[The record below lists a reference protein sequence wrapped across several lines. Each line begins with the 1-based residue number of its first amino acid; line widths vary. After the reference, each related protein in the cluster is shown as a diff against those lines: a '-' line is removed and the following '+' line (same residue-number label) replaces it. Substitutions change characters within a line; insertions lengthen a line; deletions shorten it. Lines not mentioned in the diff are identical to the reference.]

1 MNKLNVLIVAAA
13 IALVGCSD
21 PKEATKDPEPVEIA
35 PSEAVEVPAFT
46 VVERTASP
54 PHKVSFDIRLADKI
68 SEQELAVIAN
78 HLKAQETASFDRIF
92 ILYYLPEMEIGSGAW
107 ASTHFNPSLRV
118 KIFESPQPEATS
130 AKVVKDATIRK
141 ADAASD
147 QIGVWVDER
156 PYVGSTRTL
165 YRDGG
170 QTKLKIS
177 FKDGSGTTTTL
188 VESADSRGRKFVDK
202 AGNDFGEYYIL
213 SPKGE
218 LSVYDNEGLIA
229 RMQKKN

>member
-1 MNKLNVLIVAAA
+1 MKKLNLLIVALA
-13 IALVGCSD
+13 IALVGCSE
-21 PKEATKDPEPVEIA
+21 PTEVTKVQEPVEIA
-35 PSEAVEVPAFT
+35 PSEAVELPAFT

-54 PHKVSFDIRLADKI
+54 PQKLSFDIRLADKI
-68 SEQELAVIAN
+68 SEQELAAIAN

-118 KIFESPQPEATS
+118 KILELPKPDATS
-130 AKVVKDATIRK
+130 AKVVKDITVRK

-170 QTKLKIS
+170 QIKLKIN
-177 FKDGSGTTTTL
+177 FKDGSGTTKTL
-188 VESADSRGRKFVDK
+188 MESADSRGRKFVDQ
-202 AGNDFGEYYIL
+202 AGSDFGEYYIL
-213 SPKGE
+213 SPNGE
-218 LSVYDNEGLIA
+218 FSIYDNEGLIT
-229 RMQKKN
+229 RMKKKN